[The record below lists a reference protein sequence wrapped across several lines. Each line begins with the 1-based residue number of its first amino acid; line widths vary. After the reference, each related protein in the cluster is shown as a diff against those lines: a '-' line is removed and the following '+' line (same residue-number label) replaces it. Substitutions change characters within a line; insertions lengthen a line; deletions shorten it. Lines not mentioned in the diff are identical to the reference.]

1 MDTKKIISIS
11 LIVLCALSL
20 VIGIFNSAL
29 NPEYRLNNVSI
40 LDGKIA
46 LISLDGVIQASSES
60 GFLQENYTAENVRK
74 NLKRAYEDPTVKGI
88 LLKINSPGGT
98 VAESQE
104 IYNLI
109 LKIRKEKPVFVS
121 MSDVAASGGYY
132 ISSAADR
139 IYACPGTLTGSI
151 GVIFSAPDASEL
163 LTKKLGIKAQVI
175 KSGKYKDIASSYR
188 PMTTDERGLLTGII
202 QNSYE
207 QFLDAITKGRIER
220 ADGYKSTKTELTPE
234 NLKFYA
240 DGRVFT
246 GEQAKALG
254 FVDET
259 GGIEETYD
267 AINNLVSPHKK
278 LPIVPYNKSYGLS
291 EIFTNIEQSI
301 APRDLTREM
310 VPFSIKHS
318 HKLLYIWE

>member
-20 VIGIFNSAL
+20 FIGIFNSAL
-29 NPEYRLNNVSI
+29 NPEYRASTTSI

-46 LISLDGVIQASSES
+46 LISLEGVIQASSEG

-74 NLKRAYEDPTVKGI
+74 NLQRAYEDPLVKGI

-104 IYNLI
+104 IYSLV

-132 ISSAADR
+132 IASAADR

-151 GVIFSAPDASEL
+151 GVIFNAPDASEL

-175 KSGKYKDIASSYR
+175 KSGKYKDIGSSFR
-188 PMTTDERGLLTGII
+188 PMTEGEKGLLTGII

-207 QFLDAITKGRIER
+207 QFLEAITKGRVER
-220 ADGYKSTKTELTPE
+220 TDTYQSPKTDLTPE
-234 NLKFYA
+234 NLKFYS

-254 FVDET
+254 FIDEV
-259 GGIEETYD
+259 GGIDDTYI
-267 AINNLVSPHKK
+267 ALNKIISRKK
-278 LPIVPYNKSYGLS
+278 LPLVPYNKSYGLS
-291 EIFTNIEQSI
+291 EIFTNIEKSI
-301 APRDLTREM
+301 APQDLTKEM